1 MRCLLL
7 FFCLLTV
14 AGLARSGPW
23 SEQLDEISIRPAV
36 TSRYLAI
43 YPLRVSGSSLPRC
56 RSLDAALMQKVLS
69 VEETSEGGE
78 VNRLR
83 LRNRGDLPVFI
94 MAGEVLSGARQDR
107 ILQHDLWLEADS
119 ESVVVSAFCVEH
131 GRWAYKKGEGRVF
144 ESKST
149 LGNLKVRRAAMS
161 EGGQQAVWDSVDE
174 TNRSA
179 GVHSPTQTLNAAYFD
194 PKVSLA
200 LGVIEGHLRDLPE
213 EYPEMNGVAVQI
225 GNRIVAVD
233 VFPDPR
239 IFRSLWP
246 KLLRSYAMEAQLAR
260 LEPAGLERQKVRQF
274 LSEVASASVISKDNP
289 GEGRLYSLSHSGLTG
304 EALVLSGDLVH
315 LQALSHE
322 KPRKTPHPSPSP
334 WPPAIEMMKPTRPR

>member
-1 MRCLLL
+1 MRRLLF

-14 AGLARSGPW
+14 AGLAHSAPW
-23 SEQLDEISIRPAV
+23 SLHIDDIRISPPV
-36 TSRYLAI
+36 TSRSLAI
-43 YPLRVSGSSLPRC
+43 YPLRVGGESSPRC

-69 VEETSEGGE
+69 IEETSESGD

-119 ESVVVSAFCVEH
+119 EPVIVSAFCVEH
-131 GRWAYKKGEGRVF
+131 GRWGYKQGKGRVF

-161 EGGQQAVWDSVDE
+161 EGGQQAVWESVDE

-194 PKVSLA
+194 PKVSSA
-200 LGVIEGHLRDLPE
+200 LELLEDRLRDLPE
-213 EYPEMNGVAVQI
+213 EYPEVNGVAVQI

-233 VFPDPR
+233 VFPDRR

-246 KLLRSYAMEAQLAR
+246 KLLRSYAMEAQVAR
-260 LEPAGLERQKVRQF
+260 LDLEALDRQKVRDF
-274 LSEVASASVISKDNP
+274 LGEVAAADAVSKDNP
-289 GEGRLYSLSHSGLTG
+289 GEGRLYSLDHSGLRG
-304 EALVLSGDLVH
+304 EALVLSGELVH
-315 LQALSHE
+315 LQALSRE
-322 KPRKTPHPSPSP
+322 KPRKVPHPSPSP

>member
-1 MRCLLL
+1 MRRLLL

-14 AGLARSGPW
+14 AGFARSGPW
-23 SEQLDEISIRPAV
+23 SEQIDEISISSPVA
-36 TSRYLAI
+36 SRTLAI
-43 YPLRVSGSSLPRC
+43 YPLRVSGPSLPRC

-69 VEETSEGGE
+69 IEETSESGE

-119 ESVVVSAFCVEH
+119 ESVIVSAFCVEH
-131 GRWAYKKGEGRVF
+131 GRWGYKKGEGRVF
-144 ESKST
+144 ETKST

-179 GVHSPTQTLNAAYFD
+179 GVHSPTQTLNAAYMD
-194 PKVSLA
+194 AKVSSSLR
-200 LGVIEGHLRDLPE
+200 LIEDRFRDLPE

-233 VFPDPR
+233 VFPDR
-239 IFRSLWP
+239 RVFRSLWP
-246 KLLRSYAMEAQLAR
+246 KLLRSYAMEAQVSR
-260 LEPAGLERQKVRQF
+260 LELSGLERQKVRQF
-274 LSEVASASVISKDNP
+274 LSEVATADAVSKNNP
-289 GEGRLYSLSHSGLTG
+289 GSGQLYSLRDSGMRG

-315 LQALSHE
+315 LQALSQE
-322 KPRKTPHPSPSP
+322 RRPGPQPSP